1 MAEQAKAT
9 LTIGSW
15 DEGPYRE
22 WDSGAKLVKA
32 SVTGTFAGDI
42 EGDGSS
48 EMLMAYRSASSA
60 SFTGLQLVDGSVGGR
75 SGRFVIQLSGTFE
88 AGTATVAWTVVPGS
102 GTDGLAGV
110 TGSVE
115 SVSTSADYPHMPL
128 VLRYGLE

>member
-15 DEGPYRE
+15 NEGPYQE

-75 SGRFVIQLSGTFE
+75 SGRFVIELSGTFE

-102 GTDGLAGV
+102 GTGELAGI
-110 TGSVE
+110 TGTGGYTAGPGDFPTITVGL
-115 SVSTSADYPHMPL
+115 DYDL
-128 VLRYGLE
+128 